1 MRMLF
6 WVAAAIA
13 GVLAS
18 LAGFYVRFWI
28 EDPFPVNLLLAGHHI
43 TVLLAL
49 STGFCLFALAA
60 WKSRPRRPDGQGPGM
75 MARRV
80 G

>member
-6 WVAAAIA
+6 WVAVTAAGIFA
-13 GVLAS
+13 I
-18 LAGFYVRFWI
+18 LAGLYVRFWI

-49 STGFCLFALAA
+49 STGLGLFAFAA
-60 WKSRPRRPDGQGPGM
+60 WKLAAPTGKE
-75 MARRV
+75 
-80 G
+80 